1 MEWILILI
9 MAGIFIFLRLKQENV
24 KINWIQ
30 KQLENKEKKK

>member
-9 MAGIFIFLRLKQENV
+9 LAGIFIFLKLKRENE

-30 KQLENKEKKK
+30 KQLENKEKEK